1 MTPLKENI
9 MPWIES
15 FKLFMKSN
23 ISALQ
28 EMVMDPEKMVHQL
41 IIDMDEELIRVRRSV
56 GNAIADEILLR
67 KKVEKAREDA
77 ELWANRA
84 ESAIKRDNE
93 TSAKTALERKIM
105 AEERMDTLDSEYK
118 KQKAQTAKLQRSI
131 ADLED
136 KIRQARQ
143 KQTLLLARLARAD
156 SNQRINSAL
165 NQSSGHSAFAHF
177 KALEDRVDRAE
188 AMSEAYDRLD
198 GIDPDAAELE
208 QQFEEDER
216 RSKLTKEYDALKQR
230 LSKNDQ
236 EA

>member
-1 MTPLKENI
+1 

-15 FKLFMKSN
+15 FKLIMKSN
-23 ISALQ
+23 ITALQ

-41 IIDMDEELIRVRRSV
+41 IIDMDEELVHVRRSV
-56 GNAIADEILLR
+56 GNAITDEILLR
-67 KKVEKAREDA
+67 KKVEKTREDA

-84 ESAIKRDNE
+84 ASAIKRGDE
-93 TSAKTALERKIM
+93 SSAKSALERKIM

-118 KQKAQTAKLQRSI
+118 KQKGQTVILQRSI

-156 SNQRINSAL
+156 SNQKINSAL
-165 NQSSGHSAFAHF
+165 NQSSGNSAFAHF
-177 KALEDRVDRAE
+177 RALEDRVDRAE

-208 QQFEEDER
+208 QQFEERER
-216 RSKLTKEYDALKQR
+216 HEKIAKEYDVLKKS
-230 LSKNDQ
+230 LSKDNGD
-236 EA
+236 EV